1 MILTLEVMGEQAADL
16 GAGYR
21 KVFHAIGGTIGRL
34 PDNDWVF
41 PDPYISGRHAL
52 IRYLNGRFFV
62 EDTSTNGI
70 CINAPGSRVS
80 KTQAHP
86 LKDGDVL
93 YIDAYRI
100 AVSIRKE
107 PLADD
112 DPLAVLPDPIDAFPD
127 ADDTA
132 SLVAAPPQPRPRS
145 NLKSTPKSTPKP
157 KQSRIPEAE
166 IEWLGLDDLPAG
178 PKPAAQSEPPA
189 RQRGRRDSGR
199 PEVAD
204 RARPP
209 AEPEPGRMRAEPEE
223 GVRAA
228 AAPAS
233 RHPSRQAVESSSGAA
248 SLSPDD
254 MSQLQQ
260 LLAAAG
266 VAGVEPSGDLAR
278 TCGEVL
284 RVVVEGVMEVLRA
297 RERMKDDLRIRSTTF
312 KVEHNNPLK
321 FSANADDAFH
331 NLLVKHN
338 AAYLAPREAFE
349 EALHDVRDHQTAL
362 LGAMRLAFEAM
373 LAQFDPQRLQEE
385 FDRQMK
391 GSILGVPAK
400 MRYWDLYRDKYGA
413 LFKDADSS
421 FRNLFGNEFAKA
433 YEEHVERL
441 KARQRVR

>member
-52 IRYLNGRFFV
+52 IRYLNGKFFV

-70 CINAPGSRVS
+70 SINAPGTRVS

-100 AVSIRKE
+100 AVFIGKE
-107 PLADD
+107 PVAAD
-112 DPLAVLPDPIDAFPD
+112 DPLALLPDPIVLPD
-127 ADDTA
+127 SDDTA
-132 SLVAAPPQPRPRS
+132 SMGVRPAAPKLTVEPM
-145 NLKSTPKSTPKP
+145 
-157 KQSRIPEAE
+157 
-166 IEWLGLDDLPAG
+166 PA
-178 PKPAAQSEPPA
+178 A
-189 RQRGRRDSGR
+189 RQRGKRDSERERPRVQDIGRRR
-199 PEVAD
+199 PESG
-204 RARPP
+204 
-209 AEPEPGRMRAEPEE
+209 E
-223 GVRAA
+223 
-228 AAPAS
+228 APAKAA
-233 RHPSRQAVESSSGAA
+233 RGVESSSASAA
-248 SLSPDD
+248 LSSDD
-254 MSQLQQ
+254 LSQLQR

-266 VAGVEPSGDLAR
+266 VEGVEPSGDLAR

-284 RVVVEGVMEVLRA
+284 RVVVEGMMEILRA
-297 RERMKDDLRIRSTTF
+297 RERMKDDLRIRSTAF
-312 KVEHNNPLK
+312 KSAHNNPLK

-338 AAYLAPREAFE
+338 AAYLAPGEAFE

-433 YEEHVERL
+433 YEEHIERL
-441 KARQRVR
+441 KARERLR